1 MDLVKNYSF
10 EWLSFNLIGKNVQF
24 KSDCEFFPNF
34 DVTMKISSIYLQN
47 NEIIFEGTVKNKRNF
62 KIGSN
67 MKNLR
72 FLIF

>member
-1 MDLVKNYSF
+1 MDFVKNYSF

-34 DVTMKISSIYLQN
+34 NVTMKISSIFLKN
-47 NEIIFEGTVKNKRNF
+47 NEIIFEGTVKNKKNF

-67 MKNLR
+67 MKNLK
-72 FLIF
+72 FLIL